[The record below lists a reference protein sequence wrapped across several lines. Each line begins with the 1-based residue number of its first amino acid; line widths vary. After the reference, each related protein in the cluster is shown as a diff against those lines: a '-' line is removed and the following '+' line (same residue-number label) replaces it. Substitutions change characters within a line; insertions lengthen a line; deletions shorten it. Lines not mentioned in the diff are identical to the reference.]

1 MLKALGVS
9 MMLAIIG
16 CSLSSAAVVSGNFKE
31 VNLDMKYPLVYTNNI
46 NSQNQINA
54 DLANIIYAMKND
66 YDNGK
71 CYSAKMDYE
80 ITCETDDVVSI
91 LLKTYVVRF
100 TGAAHGFVN
109 WTGLVYD
116 KKTGNRIPVS
126 SYVTLSSPDQIQTL
140 LLSGILKSYNWDMKQ
155 NFFFRNAGNNVKKV
169 SDNYV
174 LGSDGTIYLIYPPY
188 SIGPFAYGPYR
199 VGLDSV
205 AIDYL
210 NRMNRN
216 K

>member
-1 MLKALGVS
+1 MLKALGIS
-9 MMLAIIG
+9 IMMTVIA
-16 CSLSSAAVVSGNFKE
+16 CSLSSAAVVSGNFKA
-31 VNLDMKYPLVYTNNI
+31 VNLDMKYPLVYTDDEYA
-46 NSQNQINA
+46 QNQINA

-66 YDNGK
+66 YEKGK

-100 TGAAHGFVN
+100 PGAAHGFVN

-126 SYVTLSSPDQIQTL
+126 SYVILNSAEQIQTL
-140 LLSGILKSYNWDMKQ
+140 LLSGILKSYNWNMKQ
-155 NFFFRNAGNNVKKV
+155 NFFFRNVGYNVKNV

-174 LGSDGTIYLIYPPY
+174 LGSDGSIYLIYPPY

-210 NRMNRN
+210 NRMNQN